1 MTQRIAWLKGKDNQG
16 KTRYAPASEFTT
28 QSFATLVLGNIYA
41 AVETVVG
48 YGIQFPAHPDWLGL
62 RHARGCDGRSAAKK
76 RLVTPNPAR
85 MRPGGVEALEQFRS
99 NQEMIHENWTYPF

>member
-16 KTRYAPASEFTT
+16 KTRYAPASAFTT

-48 YGIQFPAHPDWLGL
+48 YGIQSSAPSDWRVFDTLEDAMGAL
-62 RHARGCDGRSAAKK
+62 QQKSA
-76 RLVTPNPAR
+76 
-85 MRPGGVEALEQFRS
+85 S
-99 NQEMIHENWTYPF
+99 